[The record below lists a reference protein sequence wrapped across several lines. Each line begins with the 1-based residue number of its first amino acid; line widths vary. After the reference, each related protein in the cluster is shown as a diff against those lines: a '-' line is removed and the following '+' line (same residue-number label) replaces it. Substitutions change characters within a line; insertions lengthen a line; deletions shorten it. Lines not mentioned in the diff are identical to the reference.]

1 MRRLQR
7 QHAAER
13 RAIREEVT
21 AEVADKPVNR
31 ARRYL
36 SRGLHP
42 EDGSTTDGPHKL
54 SIPALREQFGDR
66 LDWRALGYG
75 KYGLLA
81 ENGDHPEALA
91 TMLGYDSAEEMIN
104 DLLTAP
110 KQADEIR
117 AETDRRML
125 ERYGETTSREAL
137 ELAANEA
144 VHSQLRGRAIHAQ
157 HMALA
162 KAVGSRALLREN
174 ARAAAKIIVG
184 RQPASKLSPKQAMA
198 AERLAARR
206 LMTALKA
213 DDLTAAATASRDQ
226 VLAFEITAETFRA
239 QKAYQDARVL
249 FRRVRAGKADEVAK
263 RRNFDLVMVAR
274 GILAAFG
281 EGSPKDAQKAKDYL
295 KALQEYDPNL
305 YEGLEPL
312 IDQATKNA
320 EQIDTLSVNRIAELE
335 EVIQG
340 IWNLSRE
347 QRTIEIDGRK
357 VDAEEATQELLTQ
370 IESLSRLRK
379 EKDAGFAET
388 PSDKQK
394 FIANILGLPASTNLV
409 EEWSRTV
416 DQMTEKKRIGPFMR
430 FIFLRVKKA
439 SVAYRNEAADVYKK
453 IEEIFEKHKNRI
465 TRDPIVAPLLITDGK
480 PFRFRNK
487 AELLHAI
494 AHSGN
499 ASNLR
504 ALLLGY
510 GWGRLMPD
518 GQTVEDSAWRA
529 QIDAFARDGIITKE
543 DMDLVQSIWDLN
555 ESLKPAAQKAH
566 RLVFGRYFNEITFE
580 PVVTPFGTYKGGYM
594 PLVYDEI
601 QSPEFAAKANLEASA
616 ASFASLEGQGSLF
629 PATPAGFAIERKKL
643 TKQPRVKLDL
653 TLVKTHVDKVLRFTH
668 IAPAIKD
675 TAKLLN
681 NRELKAAIN
690 AYDPQIITYMIEPW
704 LRRSMAQVVETR
716 GSDAFQ
722 NWGLWRYVQS
732 VSSMNIMMFNVVN
745 SLLGPI
751 GAPFMAAAS
760 LRGRAII
767 KATSVYYA
775 QYLLNPKKT
784 SESVHNLSPVM
795 KERADRYAQAS
806 EQRIVQSL
814 RPDPLEGLQ
823 AFFRNNAY
831 IMQITF
837 QQPSEIAFWLAEY
850 NDQLSQGKTHQD
862 AVDFADSAINRIFG
876 STNPED
882 ISGVEAGS
890 AFNRTFLQFFNYM
903 NRWGRVLGSEIV
915 QALRS
920 EMHITGKANRLL
932 YVIGFAYIGQILAS
946 ETMMLLL
953 RGTLEDEEEDGYLD
967 DWFAAMGYGLVKTPL
982 AFVPY
987 AGGIGV
993 AVLNNANDKP
1003 YDDRILT
1010 TPAIG
1015 TLERAGR
1022 VLGDYI
1028 WPWAGFFEGEDP
1040 QDIIDE
1046 FEDKSARKAIVD
1058 VASFLTLITGLPFIV
1073 PARSAAYAVG
1083 VETGEIEPTD
1093 ELDYARGLVTGS
1105 ASEASRQ

>member
-1 MRRLQR
+1 
-7 QHAAER
+7 
-13 RAIREEVT
+13 
-21 AEVADKPVNR
+21 
-31 ARRYL
+31 
-36 SRGLHP
+36 
-42 EDGSTTDGPHKL
+42 
-54 SIPALREQFGDR
+54 
-66 LDWRALGYG
+66 
-75 KYGLLA
+75 
-81 ENGDHPEALA
+81 
-91 TMLGYDSAEEMIN
+91 
-104 DLLTAP
+104 
-110 KQADEIR
+110 
-117 AETDRRML
+117 
-125 ERYGETTSREAL
+125 
-137 ELAANEA
+137 
-144 VHSQLRGRAIHAQ
+144 
-157 HMALA
+157 
-162 KAVGSRALLREN
+162 
-174 ARAAAKIIVG
+174 
-184 RQPASKLSPKQAMA
+184 MA

-213 DDLTAAATASRDQ
+213 NDLTAAATASRDQ

-357 VDAEEATQELLTQ
+357 VDAEAATQELLTQ
-370 IESLSRLRK
+370 IESLPRLRK

-453 IEEIFEKHKNRI
+453 IEKIFEAHKNRI

-518 GQTVEDSAWRA
+518 GQTVDDSAWRA

-1105 ASEASRQ
+1105 ASEASKQ